1 MSDGGGMTRSVNES
15 QNLRDQAYRGYTKS
29 LLEQQIRPGQF
40 ITQREL
46 VAITGF
52 PLGSIRELVPRLEA
66 EGLIR
71 TVPQRGMQVPQ
82 VDLALVRNAF
92 QFRAFLE
99 EPAARLFAR
108 DAPDDAIAGLRE
120 SHERILSRHRAVDDP
135 TLMAD
140 AETVDLSLH
149 SAVIDLQKNEILSN
163 AYRVN
168 WIKIKLIRLAETRLY
183 VDMIPSVMGEHLRII
198 EAFERRDEDEAA
210 CAMTSHIETA
220 RQRAVRL

>member
-1 MSDGGGMTRSVNES
+1 MSGGMTKSVNES

-210 CAMTSHIETA
+210 RAMTSHIETA

>member
-1 MSDGGGMTRSVNES
+1 MNSPATPPPAEG
-15 QNLRDQAYRGYTKS
+15 QNLRDKAYVGYTRS
-29 LLEQQIRPGQF
+29 LLKQQIRPGQF

-82 VDLALVRNAF
+82 VDLALVRNAY
-92 QFRAFLE
+92 QFRSFLE

-108 DAPDDAIAGLRE
+108 DASDDAIAALRE
-120 SHERILSRHRAVDDP
+120 SHERILHRHENGDAAN
-135 TLMAD
+135 LMED
-140 AETVDLSLH
+140 AEAVDLSLH
-149 SAVIDLQKNEILSN
+149 EAIIGLQNNEILSN

-168 WIKIKLIRLAETRLY
+168 WLKIKLIRLAETRLY
-183 VDMIPSVMGEHLRII
+183 VPMIPSVMGQHLEII
-198 EAFERRDEDEAA
+198 EAFERRDEDAA
-210 CAMTSHIETA
+210 AHAITRHIEVA
-220 RQRAVRL
+220 RRRAVHI

>member
-1 MSDGGGMTRSVNES
+1 MNKSVNES
-15 QNLRDQAYRGYTKS
+15 QNLRDQAYLGYTKS
-29 LLEQQIRPGQF
+29 LLDQQIRPGQF

-66 EGLIR
+66 EGLIK

-108 DAPDDAIAGLRE
+108 DAPDDAIAAGGSSLRDHRRTDGELGLFQHHFRVYDRE
-120 SHERILSRHRAVDDP
+120 GQPCP
-135 TLMAD
+135 TPGCGG
-140 AETVDLSLH
+140 TVR
-149 SAVIDLQKNEILSN
+149 
-163 AYRVN
+163 RVVQN
-168 WIKIKLIRLAETRLY
+168 GRSTFFC
-183 VDMIPSVMGEHLRII
+183 P
-198 EAFERRDEDEAA
+198 A
-210 CAMTSHIETA
+210 CQT
-220 RQRAVRL
+220 

>member
-1 MSDGGGMTRSVNES
+1 MAGPVTNPPDENR
-15 QNLRDQAYRGYTKS
+15 NLRDRAYQGYTRS
-29 LLEQQIRPGQF
+29 LLDQQIRPGQF

-46 VAITGF
+46 VKITGF

-108 DAPDDAIAGLRE
+108 DAPADAIAALRE
-120 SHERILSRHRAVDDP
+120 SHERILARHEAGDGGK
-135 TLMAD
+135 LMED
-140 AETVDLSLH
+140 AEAVDLSLH
-149 SAVIDLQKNEILSN
+149 EAIIGLQKNEILSN

-210 CAMTSHIETA
+210 RAITRHIETA
-220 RQRAVRL
+220 RQRAVRF

>member
-1 MSDGGGMTRSVNES
+1 MSGGMTKSVNES

>member
-1 MSDGGGMTRSVNES
+1 MSDPTPTRTGEG
-15 QNLRDQAYRGYTKS
+15 QNLRDQAYHGYTRS

-46 VAITGF
+46 VQITGF

-108 DAPDDAIAGLRE
+108 NAPPKR
-120 SHERILSRHRAVDDP
+120 SRPCVKATSASSRGTRPATAP
-135 TLMAD
+135 T
-140 AETVDLSLH
+140 
-149 SAVIDLQKNEILSN
+149 
-163 AYRVN
+163 
-168 WIKIKLIRLAETRLY
+168 
-183 VDMIPSVMGEHLRII
+183 
-198 EAFERRDEDEAA
+198 
-210 CAMTSHIETA
+210 
-220 RQRAVRL
+220 